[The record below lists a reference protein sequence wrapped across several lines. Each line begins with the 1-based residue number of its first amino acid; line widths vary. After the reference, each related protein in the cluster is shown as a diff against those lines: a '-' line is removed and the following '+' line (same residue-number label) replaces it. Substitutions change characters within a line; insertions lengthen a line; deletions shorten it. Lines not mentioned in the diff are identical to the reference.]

1 MSVKYAQIMRHLDG
15 CCGTYA
21 PTYITHQP
29 RKKGGEEKRSEKAL
43 SNADSRSAF
52 QTSTKNKATYFK
64 IGKKY
69 VVAIVLKK
77 IYRSKQVRFP
87 SQPDYFRETVGPLS
101 LKTVHVFSCV
111 FPRHRPAA
119 LSHRLGFHRLLPRI
133 QVSRI
138 IMSA

>member
-77 IYRSKQVRFP
+77 IYKLSEGASK
-87 SQPDYFRETVGPLS
+87 Y
-101 LKTVHVFSCV
+101 VF
-111 FPRHRPAA
+111 H
-119 LSHRLGFHRLLPRI
+119 LN
-133 QVSRI
+133 RI
-138 IMSA
+138 IFAKRAAPYP